1 VLFVRRRRS
10 NKGELFS
17 RIGIIDDLQNQ
28 SLYTKEM
35 SELLKSVFVKKFGG
49 TSVGS
54 IERIEHVADL
64 VLQGIK
70 DSQKPI
76 VVVSAMAGE
85 TNRLVRLANDIYP
98 NFRGPAYDALL
109 ASGEQ
114 VSMSLLAMALEKRGV
129 KTESFLGFQLGIQTD
144 SIYSRAR
151 IQSINTEK
159 LIDCLER
166 NIVPIVAGFQG
177 VDSQLRLTTLGR
189 GGSDTTAVALSA
201 ALPGSV
207 CEIYT
212 DVSGVYTTDP
222 RIVKKAQKIKELSFD
237 EMMEMASLG
246 SKVLH
251 FRCVEIAA
259 KYNTPIHVRSA
270 FEDVE
275 GTWILPEEKIME
287 NPVVSSVTNEMQT
300 AIVKIYPIP
309 TSVHFLSDFF
319 SQLSEKEIVVDI
331 ISQSIMDEGQ
341 RLAFSI
347 PQTDWALASD
357 LVKKLSGSKAQ
368 IQCLE
373 DMAKVSI
380 IGVGMR
386 NHSGV
391 AARFFSVLAKLN
403 LAPQLVTTSDIKISA
418 VVPESKA
425 HEVVIALHTEFG
437 LDG

>member
-1 VLFVRRRRS
+1 MLS
-10 NKGELFS
+10 D
-17 RIGIIDDLQNQ
+17 I
-28 SLYTKEM
+28 Y
-35 SELLKSVFVKKFGG
+35 VKKFGG

-64 VLQGIK
+64 VHEGIK
-70 DSQKPI
+70 SGQKPI

-98 NFRGPAYDALL
+98 NYRGPAYDSLL

-114 VSMSLLAMALEKRGV
+114 VSMSLLAMALEKRGL
-129 KTESFLGFQLGIQTD
+129 KTESFLGFQLGIHTD
-144 SIYSRAR
+144 SIFSRAR
-151 IQSINTEK
+151 IQSIDSKK
-159 LIDCLER
+159 LLDCIER
-166 NIVPIVAGFQG
+166 NQIPIVAGFQG
-177 VDSQLRLTTLGR
+177 IDSMYRVTTLGR

-212 DVSGVYTTDP
+212 DVSGVYTSDP
-222 RIVKKAQKIKELSFD
+222 RFVKKAKKIKEISFD

-251 FRCVEIAA
+251 FRCVELAA
-259 KYNTPIHVRSA
+259 KYKTPIHVRSA

-275 GTWILPEEKIME
+275 GTWILPEDKIME
-287 NPVVSSVTNEMQT
+287 NPVVSAVTNEMET
-300 AIVKIYPIP
+300 AIIKIFPIP
-309 TSVHFLSDFF
+309 ESINFLSDFF

-331 ISQSIMDEGQ
+331 ISQSIMEEGQ

-347 PQTDWALASD
+347 PQSDWPLASD
-357 LVKKLSGSKAQ
+357 LVKNLSGPKAQ
-368 IQCLE
+368 INYMDE
-373 DMAKVSI
+373 MAKVSI

-391 AARFFSVLAKLN
+391 AARFFSVLAKLK

-418 VVPESKA
+418 VVPEA
-425 HEVVIALHTEFG
+425 RAQEAVIALHKEFG
-437 LDG
+437 LDS

>member
-1 VLFVRRRRS
+1 LALQEKPNTLSLMTSATEPLINAVMLTS
-10 NKGELFS
+10 N
-17 RIGIIDDLQNQ
+17 I
-28 SLYTKEM
+28 
-35 SELLKSVFVKKFGG
+35 FVKKFGG

-54 IERIEHVADL
+54 IERIENVAEI
-64 VLQGIK
+64 VHQGIK
-70 DSQKPI
+70 NGEKPI

-98 NFRGPAYDALL
+98 NYRGPAYDALL

-114 VSMSLLAMALEKRGV
+114 VSMSLLAMALEKRGIH
-129 KTESFLGFQLGIQTD
+129 TESFLGFQLGIHTD
-144 SIYSRAR
+144 SIFSRAR
-151 IQSINTEK
+151 IQSIDSSKLLNCIEK
-159 LIDCLER
+159 
-166 NIVPIVAGFQG
+166 NQVPIVAGFQG
-177 VDSQLRLTTLGR
+177 IDSMYRVTTLGR

-212 DVSGVYTTDP
+212 NVSGVYTSDP
-222 RIVKKAQKIKELSFD
+222 RFVKKAKKIKELSFD

-251 FRCVEIAA
+251 FRCVELAA

-275 GTWILPEEKIME
+275 GTWILPEDKIME
-287 NPVVSSVTNEMQT
+287 NPVVSAVTNEMET
-300 AIVKIYPIP
+300 DIIKIFPIP
-309 TSVHFLSDFF
+309 ESITFLSDFF
-319 SQLSEKEIVVDI
+319 NKLSEKEIVVDI

-347 PQTDWALASD
+347 PQSDWALAST
-357 LVKKLSGSKAQ
+357 LVKDLSGPKAS
-368 IQCLE
+368 IQYMDE
-373 DMAKVSI
+373 MAKVSI

-391 AARFFSVLAKLN
+391 AARFFTVLAKLK

-418 VVPESKA
+418 VVPEA
-425 HEVVIALHTEFG
+425 RAQEAVIALHTEFG
-437 LDG
+437 LDQK

>member
-1 VLFVRRRRS
+1 MLT
-10 NKGELFS
+10 N
-17 RIGIIDDLQNQ
+17 I
-28 SLYTKEM
+28 
-35 SELLKSVFVKKFGG
+35 FVKKFGG

-54 IERIEHVADL
+54 IERIEHVANL
-64 VLQGIK
+64 IHQGIK
-70 DSQKPI
+70 AGQKPI

-98 NFRGPAYDALL
+98 NYRGPAYDALL

-114 VSMSLLAMALEKRGV
+114 VSMSLLAMALEKRGID
-129 KTESFLGFQLGIQTD
+129 TESFLGFQLGIHTD
-144 SIYSRAR
+144 SIFSRAR
-151 IQSINTEK
+151 IQSIDSKK
-159 LIDCLER
+159 LLDCIER
-166 NIVPIVAGFQG
+166 RQVPIVAGFQG
-177 VDSQLRLTTLGR
+177 IDSMYRVTTLGR
-189 GGSDTTAVALSA
+189 GGSDTTAVALAA

-207 CEIYT
+207 CEIFT
-212 DVSGVYTTDP
+212 DVSGVYTSDP
-222 RIVKKAQKIKELSFD
+222 RFVKKAKKIKELSFD

-259 KYNTPIHVRSA
+259 KYKTPIHVRSA

-275 GTWILPEEKIME
+275 GTWILPEDKIME
-287 NPVVSSVTNEMQT
+287 NPVVSAVTNEMET
-300 AIVKIYPIP
+300 AIIKIFPIP
-309 TSVHFLSDFF
+309 ESIHFLADFF

-331 ISQSIMDEGQ
+331 ISQSIMEEGQ

-347 PQTDWALASD
+347 PQSDWALASE
-357 LVKKLSGSKAQ
+357 LVKNLSGPQAH
-368 IQCLE
+368 IQYMDE
-373 DMAKVSI
+373 MAKVSI

-391 AARFFSVLAKLN
+391 AARFFSVLAKLK

-418 VVPESKA
+418 VVPEA
-425 HEVVIALHTEFG
+425 RAQEAVIALHTEFG

>member
-1 VLFVRRRRS
+1 MLS
-10 NKGELFS
+10 NV
-17 RIGIIDDLQNQ
+17 
-28 SLYTKEM
+28 Y
-35 SELLKSVFVKKFGG
+35 VKKFGG

-54 IERIEHVADL
+54 IERIENVAEI
-64 VLQGIK
+64 VHQGLENG
-70 DSQKPI
+70 QKPI

-98 NFRGPAYDALL
+98 NYRGPAYDALL

-114 VSMSLLAMALEKRGV
+114 VSMSLLAMALEKRGI
-129 KTESFLGFQLGIQTD
+129 KTESFLGFQLGIHTD
-144 SIYSRAR
+144 SIFSRAR
-151 IQSINTEK
+151 IQSIDSSK
-159 LIDCLER
+159 MIACLEK
-166 NIVPIVAGFQG
+166 NQVPIVAGFQG
-177 VDSQLRLTTLGR
+177 IDSMFRVTTLGR

-207 CEIYT
+207 CEIFT
-212 DVSGVYTTDP
+212 DVSGVYTSDP
-222 RIVKKAQKIKELSFD
+222 RYVKLARKIKEISFD

-275 GTWILPEEKIME
+275 GTWILPEDKIME
-287 NPVVSSVTNEMQT
+287 NPVVSAVTNEMET
-300 AIVKIYPIP
+300 AIVKIYPLP
-309 TSVHFLSDFF
+309 DSNNFLADFF
-319 SQLSEKEIVVDI
+319 NKLSEKEIVVDI

-347 PQTDWALASD
+347 PQSDWALASQV
-357 LVKKLSGSKAQ
+357 VKELSGPRAN

-373 DMAKVSI
+373 EMAKVSI

-391 AARFFSVLAKLN
+391 AARFFGVLAKLN
-403 LAPQLVTTSDIKISA
+403 LAPQLVTTSDIKVSA
-418 VVPESKA
+418 VVPESRAKEA
-425 HEVVIALHTEFG
+425 VIALHTEFG
-437 LDG
+437 LDQK

>member
-1 VLFVRRRRS
+1 LALQEKPNTLSLMTSATEPLINAVMLTS
-10 NKGELFS
+10 N
-17 RIGIIDDLQNQ
+17 I
-28 SLYTKEM
+28 
-35 SELLKSVFVKKFGG
+35 FVKKFGG

-54 IERIEHVADL
+54 IERIENVAEI
-64 VLQGIK
+64 VHQGIK
-70 DSQKPI
+70 NGEKPI

-98 NFRGPAYDALL
+98 NYRGPAYDALL

-114 VSMSLLAMALEKRGV
+114 VSMSLLAMALEKRGIH
-129 KTESFLGFQLGIQTD
+129 TESFLGFQLGIHTD
-144 SIYSRAR
+144 SIFSRAR
-151 IQSINTEK
+151 IQSIDSSKLLNCIEK
-159 LIDCLER
+159 
-166 NIVPIVAGFQG
+166 NQVPIVAGFQG
-177 VDSQLRLTTLGR
+177 IDSMYRVTTLGR

-212 DVSGVYTTDP
+212 DVSGVYTSDP
-222 RIVKKAQKIKELSFD
+222 RFVKKAKKIKELSFD

-251 FRCVEIAA
+251 FRCVELAA

-275 GTWILPEEKIME
+275 GTWILPEDKIME
-287 NPVVSSVTNEMQT
+287 NPVVSAVTNEMET
-300 AIVKIYPIP
+300 AIIKIFPIP
-309 TSVHFLSDFF
+309 ESITFLSDFF
-319 SQLSEKEIVVDI
+319 NKLSEKEIVVDI

-347 PQTDWALASD
+347 PQSDWALAST
-357 LVKKLSGSKAQ
+357 LVKDLSGPKAS
-368 IQCLE
+368 IQYMDE
-373 DMAKVSI
+373 MAKVSI

-391 AARFFSVLAKLN
+391 AARFFTVLAKLK

-418 VVPESKA
+418 VVPEA
-425 HEVVIALHTEFG
+425 RAQEAVIALHTEFG
-437 LDG
+437 LDQK